1 MWGIVAKF
9 SGLFSFPNYN
19 SDYVYISL
27 LGTQNPEKYF
37 LPHYR
42 QVSFHNECTS
52 HEGKLILVG
61 REEGQMFNLKLRFW
75 LKTRRL
81 LSNKTK
87 YEFVPLSG
95 SCFNLGK
102 NKKKKNSQKPLMF
115 HFNTS
120 IHSSVL
126 YNEIHFLFICCLIF
140 KVTSILSQKTWK
152 R

>member
-1 MWGIVAKF
+1 MWGIVANF

-75 LKTRRL
+75 LRHADFCQ
-81 LSNKTK
+81 TK
-87 YEFVPLSG
+87 RTM
-95 SCFNLGK
+95 NLCHFQGVVSIWGK
-102 NKKKKNSQKPLMF
+102 RKKKKSQKPLMF

-140 KVTSILSQKTWK
+140 KVTSTLSQKTWK

>member
-1 MWGIVAKF
+1 
-9 SGLFSFPNYN
+9 
-19 SDYVYISL
+19 

-102 NKKKKNSQKPLMF
+102 NKIKKKP
-115 HFNTS
+115 
-120 IHSSVL
+120 
-126 YNEIHFLFICCLIF
+126 
-140 KVTSILSQKTWK
+140 KTTYVSF
-152 R
+152 